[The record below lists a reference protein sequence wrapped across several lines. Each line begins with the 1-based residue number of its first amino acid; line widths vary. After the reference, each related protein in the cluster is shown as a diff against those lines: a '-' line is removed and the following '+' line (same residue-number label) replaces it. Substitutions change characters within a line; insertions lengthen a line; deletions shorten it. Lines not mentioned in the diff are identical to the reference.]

1 MHSALQEEF
10 VRIRAGVFAGV
21 SKAIKSETAENSG
34 QSECFWKERRKKNEC
49 HWNHKGWLFV

>member
-34 QSECFWKERRKKNEC
+34 QSECF
-49 HWNHKGWLFV
+49 